1 MATAPAHADTAAVSA
16 AASGWRW
23 AAYELVL
30 RRLPADD
37 HLCTA
42 LACRAFRGILYA
54 VTEPTTR
61 SKKKGAKRAKQK
73 KRELRFKTSP
83 RAIACDT
90 PPLKSTAWRPY
101 VATPFCP

>member
-1 MATAPAHADTAAVSA
+1 MATAPAHANTAAVSA

-42 LACRAFRGILYA
+42 LACRAFRGILYVRA
-54 VTEPTTR
+54 VTEPTSTIVGR
-61 SKKKGAKRAKQK
+61 H
-73 KRELRFKTSP
+73 
-83 RAIACDT
+83 IANENQENC
-90 PPLKSTAWRPY
+90 K
-101 VATPFCP
+101 VNG